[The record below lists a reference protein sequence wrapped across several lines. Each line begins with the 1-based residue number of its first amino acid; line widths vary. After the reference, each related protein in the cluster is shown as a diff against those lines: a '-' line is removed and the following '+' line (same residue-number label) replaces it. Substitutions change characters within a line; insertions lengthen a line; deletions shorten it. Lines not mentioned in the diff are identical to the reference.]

1 MDKSTH
7 LLRVSLRHVVPKVTR
22 DLLVPSTLSLDRLHQ
37 VLQIAMGWE
46 NAHLHEFIVGSLRDG
61 EHYGPPAPKSEFD
74 FGGPPKRAEKRH
86 TLQQIAPCKGN
97 KFLYW
102 YDFGDDWLH
111 DVAVKAVGVSLPD
124 IEAPHCLE
132 GLGACPPEDCG
143 GTPGYANLLEVL
155 ADPRHQDHA
164 EILEWVGGGFDPAEF
179 DIDAVNEELARV
191 AKRWSRPSQRRRAPA
206 SSL

>member
-1 MDKSTH
+1 LKITLDESRPAIWR
-7 LLRVSLRHVVPKVTR
+7 RVAVSGAI
-22 DLLVPSTLSLDRLHQ
+22 SFAELHAVIQ
-37 VLQIAMGWE
+37 LAMGWT
-46 NAHLHEFIVGSLRDG
+46 NSHLHAFEVGDTR
-61 EHYGPPAPKSEFD
+61 YGPRYPHDDDDGTEDERTARLDEVVAPK
-74 FGGPPKRAEKRH
+74 
-86 TLQQIAPCKGN
+86 KGAR
-97 KFLYW
+97 FTYW

-111 DVAVKAVGVSLPD
+111 DVAVKAVGVSLPE